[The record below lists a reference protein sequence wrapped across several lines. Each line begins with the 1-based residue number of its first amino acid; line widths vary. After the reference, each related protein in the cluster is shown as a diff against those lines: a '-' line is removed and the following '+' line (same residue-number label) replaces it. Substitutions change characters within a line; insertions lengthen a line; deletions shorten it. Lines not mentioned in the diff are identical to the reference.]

1 MNSINSINASDSNN
15 CVCCD
20 ARAEDISK
28 AFNFLSTEEIEE
40 LCSYLE
46 LREWQTDTVVMKEG
60 VTTEDYVG
68 FLIEGKL
75 VVKNKTEYWGKHII
89 IAILEKG
96 AMVGEGA
103 FIDSGPRS
111 NDIVAVEPS
120 KLLTLSALKMEELI
134 VNNPTL
140 AIKVMKRMLYIMS
153 KRLRKAGDRISEL
166 L

>member
-1 MNSINSINASDSNN
+1 MDTLN
-15 CVCCD
+15 CICCE
-20 ARAEDISK
+20 AGIEHVRA

-40 LCSYLE
+40 LCPYLE
-46 LREWQTDTVVMKEG
+46 LREWKADVVVMKQGTE
-60 VTTEDYVG
+60 EDYVG

-75 VVKNKTEYWGKHII
+75 AVKKKTGYWGKHII

-111 NDIVAVEPS
+111 NDVIAMEPS
-120 KLLTLSALKMEELI
+120 RLLTLSAPKMDELTQK
-134 VNNPTL
+134 NPL
-140 AIKVMKRMLYIMS
+140 LSVKLMKRMLFIMS
-153 KRLRKAGDRISEL
+153 KRLRKASERISEL

>member
-1 MNSINSINASDSNN
+1 MEYINCI
-15 CVCCD
+15 CCD
-20 ARAEDISK
+20 AQTEDIKK

-46 LREWQTDTVVMKEG
+46 LREWAIDGVVMKEG
-60 VTTEDYVG
+60 DDEDYMG

-75 VVKNKTEYWGKHII
+75 AVKKKTGYWGKNII

-103 FIDSGPRS
+103 FIDSGLRS
-111 NDIVAVEPS
+111 TTIIAMEPS
-120 KLLTLSALKMEELI
+120 RLLILSVQKMEELI
-134 VNNPTL
+134 SNNSLL
-140 AIKVMKRMLYIMS
+140 AIKLMKRMLYIMTI
-153 KRLRKAGDRISEL
+153 RLRKAGERISEL

>member
-1 MNSINSINASDSNN
+1 MNTLN
-15 CVCCD
+15 CSCCD
-20 ARAEDISK
+20 AKTEDVRA

-40 LCSYLE
+40 LCSFME
-46 LREWQTDTVVMKEG
+46 LLEWQADAVVMKQG
-60 VTTEDYVG
+60 ADEDYVG

-75 VVKNKTEYWGKHII
+75 AVKKKTGYWGKHII

-111 NDIVAVEPS
+111 NDVIAMEPS
-120 KLLTLSALKMEELI
+120 RILTLSAPKMEELSQK
-134 VNNPTL
+134 NPLL
-140 AIKVMKRMLYIMS
+140 AIKLMKRMLFIMS
-153 KRLRKAGDRISEL
+153 RRLRKASDRISEL

>member
-1 MNSINSINASDSNN
+1 MNSINCI
-15 CVCCD
+15 CCD
-20 ARAEDISK
+20 AQTEDIRK
-28 AFNFLSTEEIEE
+28 VFNFLSTEEIEE

-46 LREWQTDTVVMKEG
+46 LREWQADAVVMKEG
-60 VTTEDYVG
+60 ATEDYVG

-75 VVKNKTEYWGKHII
+75 AVKKKTGYWGKHII

-111 NDIVAVEPS
+111 NDVIAMEPS
-120 KLLTLSALKMEELI
+120 RLLILSAPKMEELI
-134 VNNPTL
+134 LNNPL
-140 AIKVMKRMLYIMS
+140 LSVKLMKRMLFIMS
-153 KRLRKAGDRISEL
+153 LRLRKAGDRISEL

>member
-1 MNSINSINASDSNN
+1 MDTLN
-15 CVCCD
+15 CICCE
-20 ARAEDISK
+20 AGIKHVRT

-40 LCSYLE
+40 LCPYLE
-46 LREWQTDTVVMKEG
+46 LREWKADAVVMKQDAE
-60 VTTEDYVG
+60 EDYVG

-75 VVKNKTEYWGKHII
+75 AVKKKTGYWGKHII

-111 NDIVAVEPS
+111 NDVIAMEPS
-120 KLLTLSALKMEELI
+120 RLLTLSASKMDELTQK
-134 VNNPTL
+134 NPL
-140 AIKVMKRMLYIMS
+140 ISVKLMKRMLFIMS
-153 KRLRKAGDRISEL
+153 KRLRKASERISEL